1 MSKPVGTITNAIIE
15 DARIHFER
23 GAILSVFV
31 VVKHEDGGTQG
42 FGGYTLGGV
51 PGTTCGMHAR
61 QTNIAAEFIVGCMV
75 AAGVDDFSL
84 MKGRAIRVVRGSDH
98 LNAPIIGIG
107 HVVDSDKWF
116 MAKERMDALVGV
128 AANG

>member
-1 MSKPVGTITNAIIE
+1 MSKPTGTIANAIIE

-23 GAILSVFV
+23 GVILSVLV
-31 VVKHEDGGTQG
+31 VVKHEDGSVQG
-42 FGGYTLGGV
+42 FGGYMLGGA
-51 PGTTCGMHAR
+51 PGTECGRHAR
-61 QTNIAAEFIVGCMV
+61 QKNLAAEFIVGCMV
-75 AAGVDDFSL
+75 AAGAEDFSL
-84 MKGRAIRVVRGSDH
+84 MKGRAIRVVRASDH
-98 LNAPIIGIG
+98 WNAPIVGIG